1 MTPRNNLSDFI
12 KERCIEAARAA
23 LGGGGDVEEAIAQ
36 AQGLVDDV
44 LDSPEVR
51 RRIKNARPQ
60 EKAKF
65 AKDLPEFVRELHEL
79 GVAPP
84 SLLIPQG
91 PDKMNVEPATVKAM
105 LHEAAAARA
114 ATFKALRHGE
124 AAVGAATAA
133 AVTSKAD
140 EALEESA
147 GDADPPSQGDLAAWV
162 GHCPHDVLTEVE
174 ERLAVMWRLK
184 LKQVRVTGWFFG
196 GLVTWRDGVEFHAPA
211 AELVAE
217 SKRRKIPNPL
227 APLVR
232 ACPTPVDGKAN
243 LRPDRILSA
252 KLAMVDPSHKR
263 AGRLFS
269 PAAHR
274 RGQLVMP
281 GFELADYEGPALPL
295 ALYQLGQDNPQ
306 RGGGRGAPLAL
317 RLFVEAV
324 LAAPYD
330 ERNAGQPVALQVTLR
345 DLLDRLYPGPRRPKP
360 TEYWPRLMSAVE
372 ALDTM
377 DARIPWHDPET
388 GRGDLRRVVSVGGI
402 PRGPGALD
410 DVVRMVVDLPPG
422 SGPGPKVSPTLG
434 AWGAKSAPAYSA
446 MLNLAYRWF
455 DPGVTR
461 HPVPGGHWLQVQD
474 PKRYPALSDA
484 DVVAITRPLSA
495 RAARRKLAVEGWEVL
510 RKLEVAGE
518 LRIEGRRVLPP
529 APEEGR

>member
-1 MTPRNNLSDFI
+1 MTPRTNLSDFI
-12 KERCIEAARAA
+12 KARCIEAARAA
-23 LGGGGDVEEAIAQ
+23 IGDGGEIEDAIAQ
-36 AQGLVDDV
+36 RLVDDV
-44 LDSPEVR
+44 LHSPKVR
-51 RRIKNARPQ
+51 KRIKDAGPQ

-65 AKDLPEFVRELHEL
+65 DKEFPEFVRELQER
-79 GVAPP
+79 GFAPP
-84 SLLIPQG
+84 SLLVPQG
-91 PDKMNVEPATVKAM
+91 PDKMNAEQTVKAM
-105 LHEAAAARA
+105 LHAAA
-114 ATFKALRHGE
+114 T
-124 AAVGAATAA
+124 T
-133 AVTSKAD
+133 VTSKAD
-140 EALEESA
+140 KALEESA
-147 GDADPPSQGDLAAWV
+147 GDADPPSQSDLAAWV
-162 GHCPHDVLTEVE
+162 GHCPHDVLTEAE
-174 ERLAVMWRLK
+174 KRLAVMWRLK
-184 LKQVRVTGWFFG
+184 LKQVRVTGWAFG

-211 AELVAE
+211 SELVAE
-217 SKRRKIPNPL
+217 SKRRKILNPL
-227 APLVR
+227 APLVK

-243 LRPDRILSA
+243 LRPDRILPA
-252 KLAMVDPSHKR
+252 KLVMVSPSHKR

-274 RGQLVMP
+274 RGQLVLP

-295 ALYQLGQDNPQ
+295 ALYQLGEDNPQ
-306 RGGGRGAPLAL
+306 HGGGRGAPLAL

-330 ERNAGQPVALQVTLR
+330 ERNAGQPVVLQVTLR

-388 GRGDLRRVVSVGGI
+388 GRGGLRRIVSVGDI

-410 DVVRMVVDLPPG
+410 DVVRMIVDLPPG
-422 SGPGPKVSPTLG
+422 SGPGPLVSPTLG
-434 AWGAKSAPAYSA
+434 VWGAKSAPAYTA

-455 DPGVTR
+455 EPGVTR
-461 HPVPGGHWLQVQD
+461 LPVPGGHWIQVQD

-495 RAARRKLAVEGWEVL
+495 RAARRNLAVEGWKVL
-510 RKLEVAGE
+510 RKLEAEGE

-529 APEEGR
+529 APKSDVTPNKK